1 MSKSIKFKNDKYL
14 DSTNVVFKYTQRTGN
29 VNYAPLNTILKG
41 LLGLIDISA
50 NIDELTTT
58 GIYRIFTQ
66 GSGGTMP
73 SGIGGNQLCVI
84 VACINSSFNA
94 QLAFS
99 FGTDKL
105 AMRRRNGSTTWTDW
119 KYVTFT

>member
-29 VNYAPLNTILKG
+29 VNYTSIDTILKR

-73 SGIGGNQLCVI
+73 SGISGNQLCVI
-84 VACINSSFNA
+84 VACVNPNFNA

-119 KYVTFT
+119 KYITFT